1 MELLKFLVNKYVFL
15 VFIVIYN
22 EIMNLLKMMIFII
35 LMIYNILIINLMN
48 YII

>member
-22 EIMNLLKMMIFII
+22 EIMNLLKMMIFTI